1 MYHKNSYIDNML
13 IEMFEERYD
22 RDYLDEVEKCGI
34 WYTLEEIKKECED
47 ETITLAD
54 CFADFYYV
62 IIENEIKFCNPD
74 LFIDDCDEL
83 YEVKCYGGKK

>member
-1 MYHKNSYIDNML
+1 MYHNNSYTDNML

-22 RDYLDEVEKCGI
+22 RDYLNEVEKCGV

-62 IIENEIKFCNPD
+62 VTENEIKFCNPD
-74 LFIDDCDEL
+74 LFTEDCDEL

>member
-1 MYHKNSYIDNML
+1 MYHKDSYIDNEL
-13 IEMFEERYD
+13 VEMFEERYD

-34 WYTLEEIKKECED
+34 WYTLEEVKKECED

-62 IIENEIKFCNPD
+62 VVENEIKFCNPD
-74 LFIDDCDEL
+74 SFIDHCDEL

>member
-1 MYHKNSYIDNML
+1 MYHNNSYIDNML

-22 RDYLDEVEKCGI
+22 RDYLDEIDKCGI
-34 WYTLEEIKKECED
+34 WYTLEEIKKEQED

-54 CFADFYYV
+54 CFTDFYYV
-62 IIENEIKFCNPD
+62 VVENEIKFCNPD
-74 LFIDDCDEL
+74 SFIDHCDEL

>member
-1 MYHKNSYIDNML
+1 MYHKDSYIDNEL
-13 IEMFEERYD
+13 VEMFEERYD

-34 WYTLEEIKKECED
+34 WYTLEEVKKECED

-62 IIENEIKFCNPD
+62 VTENEIKFCNPD
-74 LFIDDCDEL
+74 LFIDDCDKL

>member
-1 MYHKNSYIDNML
+1 MYHKDSYIDNEL

-22 RDYLDEVEKCGI
+22 RDYLDEVEECGI

-62 IIENEIKFCNPD
+62 VTENEIKFCNPGS
-74 LFIDDCDEL
+74 FIDDCDEL

>member
-13 IEMFEERYD
+13 IEMFKERYD

-34 WYTLEEIKKECED
+34 WYTLEEIKKEYED

-54 CFADFYYV
+54 CFADFYYI
-62 IIENEIKFCNPD
+62 IIEDEIKFCNPD

-83 YEVKCYGGKK
+83 YKVKCYGGKK